1 MKIRLADE
9 TDKQAINELRRQVKL
24 LHAAGRP
31 DYFTDDFDQ
40 VSADYLNI
48 LFMQENV
55 EILVAEQE
63 VGIVGMACIEYV
75 DRPATP
81 YRLPTK
87 YCHIMEFVI
96 DEHHRQQGIGKALF
110 HFIKRRAAERG
121 FRRIEL
127 GVWEFNEGALKFYEE
142 LGFCTFKRQMEYC
155 ASEEEA

>member
-1 MKIRLADE
+1 MVIREAHKAD
-9 TDKQAINELRRQVKL
+9 KHAINELRKQVKL

-40 VSADYLNI
+40 LSADYLNI
-48 LFMQENV
+48 LLMRENG

-63 VGIVGMACIEYV
+63 DGIVGLACMEYV

-81 YRLPTK
+81 YRLPMK
-87 YCHIMEFVI
+87 YCHIEEFVI
-96 DEHHRQQGIGKALF
+96 DEHHRRQGIGKALF

-127 GVWEFNEGALKFYEE
+127 GVWEFNDDALKFYEE
-142 LGFCTFKRQMEYC
+142 LGFCTFKRQMEYRE
-155 ASEEEA
+155 SEEET